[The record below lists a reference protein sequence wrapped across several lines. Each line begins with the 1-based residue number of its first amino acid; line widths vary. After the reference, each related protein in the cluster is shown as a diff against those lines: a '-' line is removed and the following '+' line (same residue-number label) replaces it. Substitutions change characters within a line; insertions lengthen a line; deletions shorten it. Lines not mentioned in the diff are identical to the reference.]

1 MRLKMRNRLLID
13 ESRLDKALR
22 ESTVSDPAKTQNFIF
37 EDDNEYDPNE
47 PFSEFKFR
55 SFKKDRQ
62 VKQDYSLID
71 IDDPEDLSTLV
82 SS

>member
-1 MRLKMRNRLLID
+1 M
-13 ESRLDKALR
+13 
-22 ESTVSDPAKTQNFIF
+22 
-37 EDDNEYDPNE
+37 DDNEFDPNE

-62 VKQDYSLID
+62 VKQDYTLID